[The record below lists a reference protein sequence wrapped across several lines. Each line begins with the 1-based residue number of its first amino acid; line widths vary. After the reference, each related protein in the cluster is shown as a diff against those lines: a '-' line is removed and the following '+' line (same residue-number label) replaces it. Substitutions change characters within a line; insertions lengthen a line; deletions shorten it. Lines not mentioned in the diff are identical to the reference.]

1 MKLMQSQRRDLIAG
15 CGVDDVEPRRGAM
28 VSHLLVVIEQLEA
41 RGGHFLSLR
50 DQIDTT
56 AQDPATVA
64 GCVSRFRLPSPAR
77 RGHASGMFAVS
88 EADAAAIRDAFEH
101 GGELAAAVELRRLFP
116 GLANNENTRLCA
128 RSIASWQ
135 PPPVPP
141 VKPRR
146 IDRRRASRPAAA

>member
-1 MKLMQSQRRDLIAG
+1 
-15 CGVDDVEPRRGAM
+15 
-28 VSHLLVVIEQLEA
+28 
-41 RGGHFLSLR
+41 
-50 DQIDTT
+50 
-56 AQDPATVA
+56 
-64 GCVSRFRLPSPAR
+64 
-77 RGHASGMFAVS
+77 MFAVS

-135 PPPVPP
+135 PLPP

-146 IDRRRASRPAAA
+146 ANRRRASRPAAA